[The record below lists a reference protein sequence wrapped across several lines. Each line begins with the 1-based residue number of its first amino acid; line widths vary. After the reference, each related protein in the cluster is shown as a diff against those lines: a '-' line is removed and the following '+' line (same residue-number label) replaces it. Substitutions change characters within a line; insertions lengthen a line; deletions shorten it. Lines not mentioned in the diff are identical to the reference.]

1 MVGSSGNVWYGT
13 VHRVG
18 GGLRKLLQ
26 EVARDNLSV
35 VAAGVAFYA
44 FLSLFP
50 AIAAIISLYGLVVD
64 TAMVQQQLVTMTDIL
79 PPQSQPLVRQLLGR
93 IALQSPSSLGWG
105 LVVSVLLGLWSANR
119 GMKALFAGINIAW
132 GSFDERNVVVQ
143 TAQTLLCTLGAI
155 VLLIL
160 SLLLVAAVPPLL
172 DWLGVP
178 PQLRDTL
185 GWSRWVVLALI
196 AAPALGALFRLAP
209 AQPHTQ
215 WGLLSWG
222 AAVATL
228 LWLLGSWAFSLYV
241 AHFGNFSVTYGPVA
255 AVVILMMWLL
265 LGAYC
270 ILLGAEIDAQRER
283 NRHS

>member
-1 MVGSSGNVWYGT
+1 M
-13 VHRVG
+13 G
-18 GGLRKLLQ
+18 GGFFKLLR
-26 EVARDNLSV
+26 ESARDNLSV

-50 AIAAIISLYGLVVD
+50 AIAALISLYGLVVD
-64 TAMVQQQLVTMTDIL
+64 AAMVQQQLTQMADIL

-93 IALQSPSSLGWG
+93 IAAQSATSLGWG
-105 LVVSVLLGLWSANR
+105 LVVSVVLGLWSANR

-143 TAQTLLCTLGAI
+143 TALTLLSTLGAI

-160 SLLLVAAVPPLL
+160 TLVLVAAMPPLL
-172 DWLGVP
+172 DWLGVSA
-178 PQLRDTL
+178 QLRDTL

-196 AAPALGALFRLAP
+196 VAPALGALFRVAP
-209 AQPHTQ
+209 AQPHRQ

-222 AAVATL
+222 AAVATI
-228 LWLLGSWAFSLYV
+228 LWLVGSWAFSFYV
-241 AHFGNFSVTYGPVA
+241 VHFGNFGATYGSVA
-255 AVVILMMWLL
+255 AVVILMMWFL

-270 ILLGAEIDAQRER
+270 ILLGAEIDAQIER
-283 NRHS
+283 SKQ